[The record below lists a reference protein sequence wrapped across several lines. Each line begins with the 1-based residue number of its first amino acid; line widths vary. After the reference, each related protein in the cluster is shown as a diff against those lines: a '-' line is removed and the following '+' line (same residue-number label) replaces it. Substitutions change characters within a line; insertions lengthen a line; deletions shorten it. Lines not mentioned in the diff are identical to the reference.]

1 MSQHVGGAPAPLL
14 DVDHVDQIPDALRA
28 AGLDTGRAVVVIVG
42 GAKGMSDDDLR
53 AVGAVMRS
61 GLVPAIARHGAVVV
75 DGGTDSGVMRLIGQ
89 ARSATGAE
97 FPLVGVAATGT
108 VEIPGRETVSSDAA
122 PLEPHHTLFVL
133 VPGDEWGDE
142 APWIGHVA
150 AALAGGQPSVTVLIN
165 GGQIAYSDAEHSI
178 EQGRPL
184 VILGGTGRTADA
196 IAAAADPRA
205 AEIAASELTTVVPV
219 AEPGEMDKAVDAVL
233 GGAVH
238 REVNH
243 R

>member
-1 MSQHVGGAPAPLL
+1 MSHVKHATIGSLVASLMGAALGFLL
-14 DVDHVDQIPDALRA
+14 WARQ
-28 AGLDTGRAVVVIVG
+28 LDNN
-42 GAKGMSDDDLR
+42 GANR
-53 AVGAVMRS
+53 
-61 GLVPAIARHGAVVV
+61 
-75 DGGTDSGVMRLIGQ
+75 GVMRLIGQ

-108 VEIPGRETVSSDAA
+108 VDVPGRDTIFSDAA
-122 PLEPHHTLFVL
+122 ALEPNHTLFVL

-142 APWIGHVA
+142 APWIGRVA
-150 AALAGGQPSVTVLIN
+150 TVLADGLPSVTVLIN

-184 VILGGTGRTADA
+184 VVLGGTGRTADA